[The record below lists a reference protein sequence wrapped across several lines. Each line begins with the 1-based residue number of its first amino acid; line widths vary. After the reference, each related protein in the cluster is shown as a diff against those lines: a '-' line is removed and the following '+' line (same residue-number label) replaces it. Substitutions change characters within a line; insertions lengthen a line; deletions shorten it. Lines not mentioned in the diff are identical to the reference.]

1 MARPTYTTSAKPGSS
16 RWPLRFT
23 TVVALMLSSA
33 RLQHPP
39 ADLYLATWPRFL
51 AVGRA
56 TR

>member
-1 MARPTYTTSAKPGSS
+1 
-16 RWPLRFT
+16 LRFT